1 MLVACFTVNIATFA
15 LMPLLFVMET
25 LIALITQMKS
35 VVVIYLSAS
44 IQITFITSH
53 VGIEPKCSSSQFK
66 CSTNN
71 QCIDVDLVCDEK
83 WDCSEGEDEISC
95 G

>member
-1 MLVACFTVNIATFA
+1 VACFTVNTATFA
-15 LMPLLFVMET
+15 LMLLLFVMET
-25 LIALITQMKS
+25 LIALTTQMKS
-35 VVVIYLSAS
+35 VVVIFLCAP
-44 IQITFITSH
+44 IQTFIASH
-53 VGIEPKCSSSQFK
+53 VGIELKCSSSQFK

-83 WDCSEGEDEISC
+83 QDCSEGEDEISC